1 MTSLPPLTRR
11 PGLGWLVLIGG
22 ASGHWA
28 TTEAIDRAA
37 IASMR
42 LDAPIAFLPAA
53 GCEPEYG
60 TSFLAHY
67 GRLGAPDGYV
77 VPIDDG
83 VSARDPSNVRLL
95 AEAGL
100 VYIGG
105 GDTTRLLATITGSPA
120 LDVLAQAYDRGAVI
134 AGASAGAIAL
144 AAWGV
149 TLDPSVGVLQ
159 GWDWLPEAIVS
170 PHHTPAR
177 AELLRAALDE
187 HPQFL
192 GIGVPE
198 DVAFA
203 LGPEGEALT
212 WGEGRVDVLHGAK
225 FHKSAV

>member
-1 MTSLPPLTRR
+1 MTSLPRFARR

-22 ASGHWA
+22 ASGHWT

-67 GRLGAPDGYV
+67 ARLGAPRGYV
-77 VPIDDG
+77 VPIDDAAT
-83 VSARDPSNVRLL
+83 ARDPGNARLL
-95 AEAGL
+95 SEAGL
-100 VYIGG
+100 IYIGG

-120 LDVLAQAYDRGAVI
+120 LDALAQAYERGAVI

-149 TLDPSVGVLQ
+149 ALDPSVGVLR
-159 GWDWLPEAIVS
+159 GWDWLPDTIVS

-177 AELLRAALDE
+177 SALLRAALDE
-187 HPQFL
+187 RPQFAGL
-192 GIGVPE
+192 GIPDDTAV
-198 DVAFA
+198 A
-203 LGPEGEALT
+203 LGPEDEAQT
-212 WGEGRVDVLHGAK
+212 WGEGRIDVLHGAT
-225 FHKSAV
+225 FPKSAV